1 MSDRLT
7 EIKARDEV
15 DAPYLSLDTIE
26 GEALRDRRVL
36 LAEIQRLEREDEN
49 AKHDIE
55 RLMDSLNKTE
65 AERERLEAELARLT
79 SPEPPD
85 SR

>member
-1 MSDRLT
+1 MSAKTLVDRLRDWDAYADFGR
-7 EIKARDEV
+7 IKADCAKAADE
-15 DAPYLSLDTIE
+15 IE
-26 GEALRDRRVL
+26 
-36 LAEIQRLEREDEN
+36 RLEREDEN

-65 AERERLEAELARLT
+65 AERDPLEAELARLT